1 MSDQIPDI
9 FTPSG
14 RDYIANLNAMN
25 RQLQRVSRNSLPGIL
40 KSHLFVMEAGQA
52 NYTLPH
58 PAIVGIHMAFLNG
71 VKTTVSITGNVVTAT
86 QFAAAQY
93 TAKDELEVFFF
104 I

>member
-1 MSDQIPDI
+1 MADDIPDI
-9 FTPSG
+9 FTPKTN
-14 RDYIANLNAMN
+14 DHIQKLNAMH
-25 RQLQRVSRNSLPGIL
+25 RLLQTVNRNSLPGIL
-40 KSHLFVMEAGQA
+40 KSHLFVMQTGIAD
-52 NYTLPH
+52 YTLPY

-71 VKTTVSITGNVVTAT
+71 VKTTVSITGNIVTAT